1 MRMPIFSA
9 LCAATVQCHKS
20 PRRKKYHRIAS
31 ELQSNVNCAI
41 STFSTCVWLAGWLYF
56 KHIQFNEFQ
65 NDYLNLINIQFFHP
79 LNSTDQTHSN
89 GLQYNLTYY
98 HFNRLA

>member
-1 MRMPIFSA
+1 MCMA
-9 LCAATVQCHKS
+9 G
-20 PRRKKYHRIAS
+20 
-31 ELQSNVNCAI
+31 
-41 STFSTCVWLAGWLYF
+41 WLAGWLYF